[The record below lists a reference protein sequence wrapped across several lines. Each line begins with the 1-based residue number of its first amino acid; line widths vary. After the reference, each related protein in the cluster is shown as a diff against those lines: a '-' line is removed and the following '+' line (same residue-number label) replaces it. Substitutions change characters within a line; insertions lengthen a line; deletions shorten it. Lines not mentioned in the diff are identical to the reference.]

1 LVHSAV
7 ELEPGRC
14 QVATAACELVPSLR
28 NTSITSI
35 MSSITCQIIDKQSGD
50 VLHTLSHNG
59 QQYVVT
65 EAGTEFEV
73 KVRLDNRTGQEHKVQ

>member
-1 LVHSAV
+1 VDFD
-7 ELEPGRC
+7 PGRY
-14 QVATAACELVPSLR
+14 QVATAACESVPSLC
-28 NTSITSI
+28 NTIVTSI
-35 MSSITCQIIDKQSGD
+35 MSSVTCQIIDKQSGD